1 MSLFISLEGPDGCG
15 KSTQAKLLADWL
27 KVSGHRT
34 LLTRE
39 PGGTAIGDQIRRVL
53 MSLDNRRMH
62 PRTEFLLFSASRSQ
76 IVHEVIRPHLEA
88 GGVVVSDRYF
98 DSSLAYQGHG
108 HGLDLEA
115 LRAITHFATGG
126 LAPDL
131 TLLLDL
137 PVRLGL
143 ARRRDGG
150 NWNRLDD
157 YDLEFHERA
166 RRGYRQLAAAAPDRW
181 LLLNADQSI
190 EGLHAEIRGHV
201 QPKLPPGPEG
211 ASAAGG

>member
-1 MSLFISLEGPDGCG
+1 MSYFLTFEGPDGCG
-15 KSTQAKLLADWL
+15 KSTQAKLLAEQL
-27 KVSGHRT
+27 RLQGHAV

-53 MSLDNRRMH
+53 MALDNRRMH

-76 IVHEVIRPHLEA
+76 LVHEVIRPHLQE
-88 GGVVVSDRYF
+88 GGIAISDRFY

-108 HGLDLEA
+108 HGLDLDS
-115 LRAITHFATGG
+115 LQAITAFATAG
-126 LAPDL
+126 LAPDA
-131 TLLLDL
+131 TVLLDV
-137 PVRLGL
+137 PVKVGL

-166 RRGYRQLAAAAPDRW
+166 RQGYLKLAAADPDRW
-181 LLLNADQSI
+181 IVIDGGNPIDQ
-190 EGLHAEIRGHV
+190 V
-201 QPKLPPGPEG
+201 QAAVREALAGRLP
-211 ASAAGG
+211 AAVQSGES